1 LKYRPL
7 ITAVACLGL
16 ALGCGDTG
24 TVGEPNPHAGNR
36 ALYDP
41 DAPSQELSREE
52 AIRAIQDVLRL
63 WHQRKAIFRSHFLG
77 VPTQQNP
84 IDAWIVQ
91 EIISEVK
98 PDLIVET
105 GTFKGGSAILWA
117 TILEQVNPEGRVLT
131 IDIADQR
138 TPRAKTLPIS
148 KRRVDFLLGSSADPA
163 VIAEVHRRAEGQR
176 VLVLLDSLHTPEH
189 VAKELAAYAPLV
201 PVGSYVI
208 VQDTPVGPL
217 RAVEEFLAANPGW
230 EIDSSRERFGLTN
243 TMKGYLKRVR
253 SDPRP
258 DRD

>member
-1 LKYRPL
+1 M
-7 ITAVACLGL
+7 AVVCLAL
-16 ALGCGDTG
+16 ALGCGETG
-24 TVGEPNPHAGNR
+24 TVGEADPHAVNR

-41 DAPSQELSREE
+41 EAPVEELSREE
-52 AIRAIQDVLRL
+52 AIRAVQDMLRL

-77 VPTQQNP
+77 VRTQQSP
-84 IDAWIVQ
+84 TDAWIVQ

-98 PDLIVET
+98 PDLMIET

-138 TPRAKTLPIS
+138 TPRAKSLPIS
-148 KRRVDFLLGSSADPA
+148 IRRVDFLLGSSADPA
-163 VIAEVHRRAEGQR
+163 VVAEVRRRAEGKR
-176 VLVLLDSLHTPEH
+176 VLVLLDSLHTAAH

-217 RAVEEFLAANPGW
+217 KAVEEFIAANPGW
-230 EIDSSRERFGLTN
+230 EIDSSRERFALTN
-243 TMKGYLKRVR
+243 TMQGYLKRVR
-253 SDPRP
+253 SQPSPGRG
-258 DRD
+258 